1 MSAPDAQPETGPD
14 PARLFELA
22 RDLSPRRHTSGA
34 SDLDGL
40 VREQLEHFG
49 IDPASE
55 FGTRL
60 GALAGDLYAGNADL
74 KAMWDTAQ
82 RELASLSRSDRA
94 ARFSAMRFLAFQM
107 AKILDTLM
115 HPLRTGY
122 QSVVS
127 DTFERS
133 RKGPYPIFDNV
144 TALLSSKP
152 VITRTATYIYAC
164 AEWVDDAFQGREMLH
179 EIYSRLLNPT
189 SVSLANHIVDI
200 ECGPEAQRYMAWN
213 FNSGMAAVDAILAHL
228 VGYKDIILSSRNVYG
243 GVYQL
248 LVDWYGKASNL
259 DVAIEFFDGDS
270 EDDFTA
276 AYERCAEKHADR
288 LASGRRIYVYL
299 ESPCNPHGY
308 VLDVPAICRAAHER
322 GLEVMCDSTV
332 GTPYLHRPLQ
342 RALEIER
349 PDFVIHSYTKD
360 ISGHGATTAGCVIGL
375 NERMFMPK
383 NASVVTTGPD
393 GAQREIAW
401 DDTLFWNVYY
411 IKGAFL
417 DSDKA
422 YEVLNGLHTLDHRML
437 AKAINTRTLADVLG
451 RHPHINVCC
460 AARPEH
466 PNNPILEKC
475 MHLGLP
481 APLFTF
487 DFEGDRRGDPDAP
500 GAVSPE
506 AFKRFFDML
515 DPVFGHQ
522 VSLGTPNTII
532 LCPAITSHSEMS
544 PQALADA
551 GITPTTIR
559 VSVGLEDPR
568 TLVAHMIRCAQV
580 AIDPEVPGFSA
591 SFPSEP
597 EIDEAYRTHYT
608 SIHAASVEAAPGIG
622 ELLQ

>member
-1 MSAPDAQPETGPD
+1 MSEHADHPD
-14 PARLFELA
+14 PSGLFERA
-22 RDLSPRRHTSGA
+22 RDLSPRRHSSGA
-34 SDLDGL
+34 ADLDGL

-49 IDPASE
+49 LDPEGE
-55 FGTRL
+55 FGGRL
-60 GALAGDLYAGNADL
+60 GRVAHALYAGNADL
-74 KAMWDTAQ
+74 KSLWETAQ
-82 RELASLSRSDRA
+82 RDLASLSRSDRA

-115 HPLRTGY
+115 HPMRTGY
-122 QSVVS
+122 QSVVT
-127 DTFERS
+127 DPFERS
-133 RKGPYPIFDNV
+133 RKGPYPVFDNV
-144 TALLSSKP
+144 TALFSSKP

-164 AEWVDDAFQGREMLH
+164 AEWVDDAFHGREMLH

-189 SVSLANHIVDI
+189 SVSLANHIVDV
-200 ECGPEAQRYMAWN
+200 ECGPEAHRYMAWN
-213 FNSGMAAVDAILAHL
+213 FNSGMAAVDAILSHL
-228 VGYKDIILSSRNVYG
+228 VGYNDIILASRNVYG

-259 DVAIEFFDGDS
+259 DVAIEFFDGYT
-270 EDDFTA
+270 ERDFLA
-276 AYERCAEKHADR
+276 AYERCAARHRDR
-288 LASGRRIYVYL
+288 LANGRRIYVYI

-308 VLDVPAICRAAHER
+308 VLDTPAISRAAHER
-322 GLEVMCDSTV
+322 GMEVICDSTV
-332 GTPYLHRPLQ
+332 GTPYLHRPL
-342 RALEIER
+342 RRKDEAER

-383 NASVVTTGPD
+383 NASVVAKGHD
-393 GAQREIAW
+393 GVERAVAW

-417 DSDKA
+417 DADKA
-422 YEVLNGLHTLDHRML
+422 YEVINGLHTLDHRML

-460 AARPEH
+460 AACPEH
-466 PNNPILEKC
+466 PNHALLEKC

-487 DFEGDRRGDPDAP
+487 DFEGHRAP
-500 GAVSPE
+500 GDEPPISPG

-522 VSLGTPNTII
+522 VSLGTPNTIV

-544 PQALADA
+544 REALADA
-551 GITPTTIR
+551 GITPTTVR

-568 TLVAHMIRCAQV
+568 TLIAHLIACARS
-580 AIDPEVPGFSA
+580 AIDPEAPGFSDA
-591 SFPSEP
+591 FPSP
-597 EIDEAYRTHYT
+597 AQIDAAYKTHYT
-608 SIHAASVEAAPGIG
+608 DIHRASVEAAPGLESLI
-622 ELLQ
+622 Q